1 MSVPKDCAA
10 TPQHIA
16 GQALLDEKRDG
27 PTACSP
33 SPIME
38 PLDINSSE
46 PWDDVARS
54 SSDSPSFENRV
65 TDVLDV
71 TDIGVEVR
79 KPPIQKRKRLQSPAD
94 KPGLKRSR
102 VRFVNADSAAAT
114 RKVVAKVRQNS
125 PCKRCRRFKKQGN
138 GDLPCDSCISGE
150 NSKCLWAQPCV
161 SVACSDLDLFGIG
174 YEVIFGSP
182 LPDSVLDETDEYTIS
197 HGFSKKDLADEL
209 DLELLSPF
217 DPVELFRTGW
227 KDIGK
232 LCSLSYLPAN
242 LRLPLSLGF
251 RK

>member
-125 PCKRCRRFKKQGN
+125 LCKRCRRFKKQVSSQVSSPKFDVFLSSSNEIFVKGN

-174 YEVIFGSP
+174 VSSLYFSI
-182 LPDSVLDETDEYTIS
+182 YT
-197 HGFSKKDLADEL
+197 
-209 DLELLSPF
+209 
-217 DPVELFRTGW
+217 
-227 KDIGK
+227 
-232 LCSLSYLPAN
+232 
-242 LRLPLSLGF
+242 
-251 RK
+251 

>member
-10 TPQHIA
+10 TPQHIV
-16 GQALLDEKRDG
+16 GQALLDEKCDG

-125 PCKRCRRFKKQGN
+125 PCKRCRRFKKQVSSQVSSPKFNVFLSSSNEIFVKGN
-138 GDLPCDSCISGE
+138 GDLPYDSCISGE
-150 NSKCLWAQPCV
+150 NSKCL
-161 SVACSDLDLFGIG
+161 
-174 YEVIFGSP
+174 
-182 LPDSVLDETDEYTIS
+182 
-197 HGFSKKDLADEL
+197 
-209 DLELLSPF
+209 
-217 DPVELFRTGW
+217 
-227 KDIGK
+227 
-232 LCSLSYLPAN
+232 
-242 LRLPLSLGF
+242 
-251 RK
+251 